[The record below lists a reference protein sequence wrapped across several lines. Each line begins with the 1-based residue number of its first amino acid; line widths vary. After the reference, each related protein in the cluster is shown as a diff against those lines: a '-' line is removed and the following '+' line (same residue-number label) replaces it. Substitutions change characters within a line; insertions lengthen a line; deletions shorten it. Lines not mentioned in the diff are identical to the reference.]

1 MLYDDLTPAQISCL
15 VQDTDGIAGDDG
27 FDIRNFRLKRNE
39 LRGVPKALWDERRFA
54 PRLSSQGSVCPAVNA
69 AQMS

>member
-39 LRGVPKALWDERRFA
+39 LRGVRNGEPTQRTE
-54 PRLSSQGSVCPAVNA
+54 
-69 AQMS
+69 